1 MHKKKPYTLESFVL
15 KTTNTDQ
22 TSTSRRR
29 AIKRIIAGSAVIT
42 AGQFLPMNQSWGKTF
57 LSLEQ
62 AQAIL
67 LPEETLHART
77 IDLSDAQRKQI
88 AKESKVR
95 VRDNSLRAWV
105 SDKGNW
111 FIVDQILGK
120 HENIDM
126 AVAINH
132 EGGVIGLE
140 VLTYRESYGHEIRHP
155 KWRAQ
160 FHGKTSS
167 KRLKLDRDI
176 KNISGATLSC
186 AHVTDGV
193 NRLLK
198 TWELVLSQAA

>member
-1 MHKKKPYTLESFVL
+1 M
-15 KTTNTDQ
+15 KTNETDNTGINNN
-22 TSTSRRR
+22 RRL
-29 AIKRIIAGSAVIT
+29 AIKKIIIGSAAIT
-42 AGQFLPMNQSWGKTF
+42 AGQFFPMSQAWGKSF

-62 AQAIL
+62 AQSIL
-67 LPEETLHART
+67 LPDETLQSRL
-77 IDLSDAQRKQI
+77 IELSEEQRKKI

-95 VRDNSLRAWV
+95 VRSNSLRAWV

-111 FIVDQILGK
+111 FILDQILGK
-120 HENIDM
+120 HENIDI
-126 AVAINH
+126 AFAINK

-140 VLTYRESYGHEIRHP
+140 VLNYRESYGHEIRHP

-160 FHGKTSS
+160 FHGKTAS

-198 TWELVLSQAA
+198 TWELVLSQTA

>member
-1 MHKKKPYTLESFVL
+1 LN
-15 KTTNTDQ
+15 TNNTNH
-22 TSTSRRR
+22 SRRL
-29 AIKRIIAGSAVIT
+29 AIKKIVVGSAAIT
-42 AGQFLPMNQSWGKTF
+42 AGQFFPMSQSWGKTF
-57 LSLEQ
+57 LSLKK

-67 LPEETLHART
+67 LPEETLEART
-77 IDLSDAQRKQI
+77 IELSDEQRKQI

-95 VRDNSLRAWV
+95 VRSKSLKAWV
-105 SDKGNW
+105 SDRGNW
-111 FIVDQILGK
+111 FILDQIIGK

-126 AVAINH
+126 AFAISK
-132 EGGVIGLE
+132 EGGVMGLE

-160 FHGKTSS
+160 FHGKTAGT
-167 KRLKLDRDI
+167 RLKLDRDI

-198 TWELVLSQAA
+198 TWELVLSHA

>member
-1 MHKKKPYTLESFVL
+1 M
-15 KTTNTDQ
+15 KTNNINQTNA
-22 TSTSRRR
+22 SRRL
-29 AIKRIIAGSAVIT
+29 AIKRIITGSAAIA
-42 AGQFLPMNQSWGKTF
+42 AGQFLPLSQSWGKTF

-67 LPEETLHART
+67 LPEETLQART

-95 VRDNSLRAWV
+95 VRSNSLRAWV
-105 SDKGNW
+105 SEKGNW
-111 FIVDQILGK
+111 FILDQILGK
-120 HENIDM
+120 HENIDL

-132 EGGVIGLE
+132 DGGVIGLE
-140 VLTYRESYGHEIRHP
+140 VMTYRESYGHEIRHP

-160 FHGKTSS
+160 FHGKTPSE
-167 KRLKLDRDI
+167 RLKLDRDI

-198 TWELVLSQAA
+198 TWELVLSQVA

>member
-1 MHKKKPYTLESFVL
+1 M
-15 KTTNTDQ
+15 KTNIINN
-22 TSTSRRR
+22 SRRL
-29 AIKRIIAGSAVIT
+29 AIKKIITGSAVLT
-42 AGQFLPMNQSWGKTF
+42 ASQFFPMSQAWGKSF

-62 AQAIL
+62 AQSIL
-67 LPEETLHART
+67 LPDETLQSRL
-77 IDLSDAQRKQI
+77 IELSDEQRKTI

-95 VRDNSLRAWV
+95 VRSNSLRAWV

-111 FIVDQILGK
+111 FILDQILGK
-120 HENIDM
+120 HENIDI
-126 AVAINH
+126 AFAINK

-140 VLTYRESYGHEIRHP
+140 VLNYRESYGHEIRHP

-160 FHGKTSS
+160 FHGKTAA

-198 TWELVLSQAA
+198 TWELVLSQV